1 MYMAEDKSTSPKKSN
16 FTRLLTYVSE
26 RKAGLIAAI
35 IGMIGYACVD
45 VTFIY
50 SIKPLIDQGL
60 SGKDPSVLKIMPFFV
75 VGIVILRGLCNF
87 ISSYCMSWVGSHV
100 VMKMQ
105 QQIFAHLMSMPI
117 AYFDRHSI
125 GTLLSKITYDTNQI
139 ADAST
144 KTLVTMVKQGG
155 LVIGLLGMM
164 FYNSWQLSLIF
175 LIIGPIVAIA
185 IRIVSRRFRRISKNL
200 QDAMGNVTA
209 VSEQMLNGHR
219 EVLAFNGQEKE
230 TERFKKVSNTIRR
243 QQMKM
248 SATSAIA
255 NPVVQAVAVSGLGV
269 VLYIASFPEIMNEL
283 SAGTFTVIVTSM
295 MMLLQP
301 IKQLTQLNTNFQRGM
316 AACTSIFTVLDEQ
329 TEADGGTYAPNRVK
343 GEIVFDQVT
352 FSYPTKSEAVLRN
365 ISFDVPAGKTVA
377 LVGRS
382 GSGKTTIAS
391 LLPRFYD
398 IQQGSIHIDGHSID
412 EFKLSSLRHQ
422 FSMVSQNVHLFAGSI
437 AENIAYAQDNV
448 SREQI
453 IQAAEMANVMEFA
466 ERLPDGLD
474 TIIGERGLMLSGGQR
489 QRVAIAR
496 ALLRD
501 APILVLDE
509 ATSAL
514 DTASERKIQ
523 EAIERVCQDRTAIV
537 IAHRLSTI
545 ESADEIMVIDDGH
558 LIERGNH
565 QQLMA
570 NQGSYYQLYQMQFG
584 GESA

>member
-1 MYMAEDKSTSPKKSN
+1 MAQEKSTSLKKSN
-16 FTRLLTYVSE
+16 FTRLLAYVSE
-26 RKAGLIAAI
+26 RKAGLFAAI

-60 SGKDPSVLKIMPFFV
+60 SGKDPSILKIMPFFV
-75 VGIVILRGLCNF
+75 VGIVLLRGVCNF

-117 AYFDRHSI
+117 SYFDRHSI

-200 QDAMGNVTA
+200 QDAVGNVTA

-219 EVLAFNGQEKE
+219 EVLAFNGQDKE
-230 TERFKKVSNTIRR
+230 TERFKKVSNAIRR

-269 VLYIASFPEIMNEL
+269 VLYIASFPEIMNQL

-329 TEADGGTYAPNRVK
+329 IETDSGTYAPDRVK

-391 LLPRFYD
+391 LLPRFYE
-398 IQQGSIHIDGHSID
+398 ITQGSIRIDGYSVD
-412 EFKLSSLRHQ
+412 EFKLPSLRRQ

-437 AENIAYAQDNV
+437 AENIAYAQEQAT
-448 SREQI
+448 REQI
-453 IQAAEMANVMEFA
+453 TQAAEMANVMEFA

-545 ESADEIMVIDDGH
+545 ENADEIMVIDDGH
-558 LIERGNH
+558 LIERGDH
-565 QQLMA
+565 KQLMA
-570 NQGSYYQLYQMQFG
+570 KKGSYYRLYQMQFG

>member
-1 MYMAEDKSTSPKKSN
+1 MAQENSTLPKKSN
-16 FTRLLTYVSE
+16 FTRLLAYVSE

-50 SIKPLIDQGL
+50 SIKPLIDEGL

-75 VGIVILRGLCNF
+75 VGIVILRGSFNF

-155 LVIGLLGMM
+155 LVIGLLAMM

-219 EVLAFNGQEKE
+219 EVLAFNGQDKE

-269 VLYIASFPEIMNEL
+269 VLYIASFPEIMHEL

-316 AACTSIFTVLDEQ
+316 AACTSIFNVLDEP
-329 TEADGGTYAPNRVK
+329 TEIDGGTYAPDRVT
-343 GEIVFDQVT
+343 GEIVFDHVT
-352 FSYPTKSEAVLRN
+352 FSYPTKDEPVLRD
-365 ISFDVPAGKTVA
+365 ISFDVPAGRTVA

-391 LLPRFYD
+391 LLPRFYE
-398 IQQGSIHIDGHSID
+398 IQQGSITIDGHSID
-412 EFKLSSLRHQ
+412 EFKLPSLRHQ
-422 FSMVSQNVHLFAGSI
+422 FSMVSQNVHLFAGTI
-437 AENIAYAQDNV
+437 AENIAYAQDNA

-453 IQAAEMANVMEFA
+453 VKAAEMANVMEFA

-545 ESADEIMVIDDGH
+545 ENADEIIVIDDGH

-565 QQLMA
+565 HQLMA
-570 NQGSYYQLYQMQFG
+570 KQGAYYQLYQMQFG

>member
-1 MYMAEDKSTSPKKSN
+1 MAQENSTLPKKSN
-16 FTRLLTYVSE
+16 FTRLLAYVSE

-50 SIKPLIDQGL
+50 SIKPLIDEGL

-75 VGIVILRGLCNF
+75 VGIVILRGSFNF

-155 LVIGLLGMM
+155 LVIGLLAMM

-219 EVLAFNGQEKE
+219 EVLAFNGQDKE

-316 AACTSIFTVLDEQ
+316 AACTSIFNVLDEP
-329 TEADGGTYAPNRVK
+329 TEIDGGTYAPDRVT
-343 GEIVFDQVT
+343 GEIVFDHVT
-352 FSYPTKSEAVLRN
+352 FSYPTKDEPVLRD
-365 ISFDVPAGKTVA
+365 ISFDVPAGRTVA

-391 LLPRFYD
+391 LLPRFYE
-398 IQQGSIHIDGHSID
+398 IQQGSITIDGHSIE
-412 EFKLSSLRHQ
+412 EFKLPSLRHQ
-422 FSMVSQNVHLFAGSI
+422 FSMVSQNVHLFAGTI
-437 AENIAYAQDNV
+437 AENIAYAQDNA

-453 IQAAEMANVMEFA
+453 VQAAEMANVMEFA
-466 ERLPDGLD
+466 ERLPDGLN

-545 ESADEIMVIDDGH
+545 ENADEIIVIDDGH

-570 NQGSYYQLYQMQFG
+570 KQGAYYQLYQMQFG